1 MSIPRSCH
9 NFVSFLP
16 YMHESMLFLNFHSK
30 KLSFKTSSMWA
41 WIPTLYKYDWAQT
54 SINEMMSLLCRA
66 SSVYHIKWVHLRYP
80 VIIITQYCP
89 SSPTSIMLWM
99 ESPITSTSWQGV
111 LKTASQPTSA
121 FMLATTWRHHA
132 FCQIYYITVMK
143 CQQNHHVITNPW
155 SKGMLI
161 WTSSNSLHGSGTEML
176 VRSL

>member
-89 SSPTSIMLWM
+89 PPPNFHYALD
-99 ESPITSTSWQGV
+99 GV
-111 LKTASQPTSA
+111 PNHFYQPTRGSQNSFA
-121 FMLATTWRHHA
+121 NHFCLHA
-132 FCQIYYITVMK
+132 SYNLKAPCV
-143 CQQNHHVITNPW
+143 
-155 SKGMLI
+155 L
-161 WTSSNSLHGSGTEML
+161 SNLLYNSDEMPTKSPCYNQSLK
-176 VRSL
+176 